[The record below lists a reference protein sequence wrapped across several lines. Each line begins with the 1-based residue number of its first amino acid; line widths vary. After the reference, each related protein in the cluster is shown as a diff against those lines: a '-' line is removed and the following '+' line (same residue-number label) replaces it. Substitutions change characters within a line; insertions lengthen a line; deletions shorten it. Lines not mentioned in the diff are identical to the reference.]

1 MRLYLPQLSFSAA
14 YSTWL
19 AVVMVAAVMAVV
31 HMAACMAVPPPAWPP
46 ALPSRTFVLVLV
58 LVLVLGDSAIRPAG
72 RRARWLLRDGAV
84 QRQSAVQRVAKIG
97 ILERGRSL
105 GLVGLI
111 YNTIYFVQSMMRS
124 CPWCSCSCHFS
135 CGVCG
140 GCDIDL
146 DKPQRC
152 QRQISTSVY

>member
-1 MRLYLPQLSFSAA
+1 
-14 YSTWL
+14 
-19 AVVMVAAVMAVV
+19 MVAAVMAVV

-58 LVLVLGDSAIRPAG
+58 LVLVLGDSAIRPGG

-105 GLVGLI
+105 GLVVG
-111 YNTIYFVQSMMRS
+111 
-124 CPWCSCSCHFS
+124 
-135 CGVCG
+135 
-140 GCDIDL
+140 
-146 DKPQRC
+146 
-152 QRQISTSVY
+152 